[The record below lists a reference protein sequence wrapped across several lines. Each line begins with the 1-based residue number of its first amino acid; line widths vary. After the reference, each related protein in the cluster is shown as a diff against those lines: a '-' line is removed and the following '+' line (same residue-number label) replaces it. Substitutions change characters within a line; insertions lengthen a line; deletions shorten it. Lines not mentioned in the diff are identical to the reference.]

1 MQIGFPAKVKFPA
14 GASLMGR
21 SRARQTMAALVVSV
35 AAMFVS
41 ASPSSAAT
49 WDNQTLTFTYQFPTI
64 GSVFSGSPF
73 TFVADG
79 SEYLSTASNLAPATF
94 SVTSIAPDELQIRY
108 LYPLADYPTG
118 ATMTSGGG
126 FNGFTI
132 SGPSGVSPIV
142 AAFLDANSTVT
153 GLTDS
158 AISHLTNSV
167 TVNLAGDVFSPGS
180 VGLID
185 LRVAETPLPA
195 TLPLL
200 ASGLGA
206 LGLVAHRRKRK
217 AAA

>member
-1 MQIGFPAKVKFPA
+1 MQIGFPAKVKFPTS
-14 GASLMGR
+14 GSLMRR
-21 SRARQTMAALVVSV
+21 SRARQKVAALFVSV
-35 AAMFVS
+35 AAMFVA

-49 WDNQTLTFTYQFPTI
+49 WNNQTLTFTYQFPTV

-73 TFVADG
+73 TFIADG
-79 SEYLSTASNLAPATF
+79 SEYLSTASNLSPATF

-108 LYPLADYPTG
+108 FYLLADYPKTVTLNS
-118 ATMTSGGG
+118 AT

-132 SGPSGVSPIV
+132 LGPSGVSPIT
-142 AAFLDANSTVT
+142 AAFVDATSNVT

-158 AISHLTNSV
+158 AVSHLANSV

-185 LRVAETPLPA
+185 LRVAETPLPG

-200 ASGLGA
+200 ASGLGV

>member
-1 MQIGFPAKVKFPA
+1 MDPRSPAA
-14 GASLMGR
+14 HLR
-21 SRARQTMAALVVSV
+21 
-35 AAMFVS
+35 
-41 ASPSSAAT
+41 
-49 WDNQTLTFTYQFPTI
+49 
-64 GSVFSGSPF
+64 
-73 TFVADG
+73 FVADG
-79 SEYLSTASNLAPATF
+79 SEHFSTASNLSPATF

-108 LYPLADYPTG
+108 FYPLADFPKGVTL
-118 ATMTSGGG
+118 TSGGG

-132 SGPSGVSPIV
+132 SGPSGVSPIL
-142 AAFLDANSTVT
+142 AAFVDASSNVT

-158 AISHLTNSV
+158 VISYLIDSV
-167 TVNLAGDVFSPGS
+167 TVNLAGDGFSPGS

-185 LRVAETPLPA
+185 VRFAATPLPA

>member
-1 MQIGFPAKVKFPA
+1 MRIGFPANIKLPT

-21 SRARQTMAALVVSV
+21 SRARQTMAALFVSV

-49 WDNQTLTFTYQFPTI
+49 WNNQTLTFTYQFPTV
-64 GSVFSGSPF
+64 GSVFFGSPF

-79 SEYLSTASNLAPATF
+79 SDYLSTASNLAPATF
-94 SVTSIAPDELQIRY
+94 SVTSVAPDELQIRY
-108 LYPLADYPTG
+108 FYPLADYPKGVTL
-118 ATMTSGGG
+118 TSGVA

-132 SGPSGVSPIV
+132 SGPSGLSPIT
-142 AAFLDANSTVT
+142 AAFVDANSNVT

-206 LGLVAHRRKRK
+206 LGVVAHRRKRK